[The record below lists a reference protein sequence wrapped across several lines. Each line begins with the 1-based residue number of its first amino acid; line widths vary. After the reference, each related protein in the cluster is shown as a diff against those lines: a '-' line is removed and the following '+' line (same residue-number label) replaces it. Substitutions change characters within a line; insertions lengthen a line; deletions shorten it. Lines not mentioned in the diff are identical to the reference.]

1 MTGRVSQMQLRVR
14 YAETDQM
21 GVAHHSHY
29 LVWCEAARTNH
40 MRELGVSYRDLEAQG
55 VRLPVVDVGIKYRAP
70 ARYDD
75 LLRIRCW
82 VRDVRSR
89 RVEFGYAVETEDG
102 GLLLATVRTALIAVD
117 SHHAPTTFPEVV
129 RERLLVTPDPVRL

>member
-1 MTGRVSQMQLRVR
+1 
-14 YAETDQM
+14 M

-89 RVEFGYAVETEDG
+89 RVEFGYVVEKEDE

-117 SHHAPTTFPEVV
+117 SRHVPTTFPEVV